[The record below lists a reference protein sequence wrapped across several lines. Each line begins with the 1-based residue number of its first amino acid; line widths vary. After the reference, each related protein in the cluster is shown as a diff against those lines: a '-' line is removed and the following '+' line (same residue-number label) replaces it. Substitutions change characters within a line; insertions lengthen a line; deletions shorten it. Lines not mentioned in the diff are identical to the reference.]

1 MNGRK
6 TSELLQSESTN
17 MKLKKLLSLLGPFIG
32 LGIIIVIF
40 SILEPDRFSTLYNF
54 LTVANQT
61 VIVAL
66 AAMGMTYI
74 IISGGIDLSVGSV
87 IALTTVVTALL
98 VDHGFSPLFAAVVG
112 ILSAMLSG
120 VISGLLIGGLGIV
133 PFIATL
139 GMMGIN
145 RGVAKWLAG
154 QQKVDAPMTWLWE
167 IMASTPKWKW
177 ILISPGVWLMIFSA
191 VIVTIML
198 KYSLFGRYTF
208 AIGSNESTARLCG
221 IRVERMKFFIYTFGG
236 LMTGLAGVI
245 QFSRLT
251 VGDPTVAVGRELDVI
266 AAVVIGGGSL
276 RGGEGSI
283 LGTMIGA
290 FIMAFLRNGCNM
302 TGIPNYVQ
310 EIIIGVIIIGAVTID
325 KFRHRKVS

>member
-1 MNGRK
+1 MNT
-6 TSELLQSESTN
+6 TSTAN
-17 MKLKKLLSLLGPFIG
+17 AAPGTAGARLKKLLSLLGPFIG
-32 LGIIIVIF
+32 LGLIIVLF
-40 SILEPDRFSTLYNF
+40 GVLEPERFLTWYNF

-66 AAMGMTYI
+66 GAMGATYI
-74 IISGGIDLSVGSV
+74 IISGGIDLSIGSV

-98 VDHGFSPLFAAVVG
+98 VNAGVDPALAAVVG
-112 ILSAMLSG
+112 IAAATVTGMING
-120 VISGLLIGGLGIV
+120 ALIGYFGII

-139 GMMGIN
+139 GTMGIA
-145 RGVAKWLAG
+145 RGVAKWLASE
-154 QQKVDAPMTWLWE
+154 QKVDAPMTWLWE
-167 IMASTPKWKW
+167 LMSSSPPVPWM
-177 ILISPGVWLMIFSA
+177 LVSPGVWLMILSA
-191 VIVTIML
+191 VAVALML

-221 IRVERMKFFIYTFGG
+221 IRVERTKFLIYTFGG
-236 LMTGLAGVI
+236 FTAGLAGLM

-276 RGGEGSI
+276 IGGEGSI

-290 FIMAFLRNGCNM
+290 FIMAFLRNGANM

-310 EIIIGVIIIGAVTID
+310 EIIIGIIIIGAVAID
-325 KFRHRKVS
+325 NFRHRRR

>member
-1 MNGRK
+1 MNNTTPQLYEK
-6 TSELLQSESTN
+6 NESGE
-17 MKLKKLLSLLGPFIG
+17 KQFKKILSLIGSFIG
-32 LGIIIVIF
+32 LGLVILLF
-40 SILEPDRFSTLYNF
+40 TLLEPDKFPTFFNF

-87 IALTTVVTALL
+87 IALVTVVTALMG
-98 VDHGFSPLFAAVVG
+98 DHGFNPLFAVV
-112 ILSAMLSG
+112 AG
-120 VISGLLIGGLGIV
+120 VLTGTLCGTVSGLLVGYVGII

-139 GMMGIN
+139 GMMGIA
-145 RGVAKWLAG
+145 RGIAKWFSG

-167 IMASTPKWKW
+167 IMSRSPKIKW
-177 ILISPGVWLMIFSA
+177 MMFSPGVWLMIFSA
-191 VIVTIML
+191 IIVAVML
-198 KYSLFGRYTF
+198 KWSVFGRYTF

-221 IRVERMKFFIYTFGG
+221 VRVERIKVYIYVFGG
-236 LMTGLAGVI
+236 FMAGLAGI
-245 QFSRLT
+245 MQFSRLT
-251 VGDPTVAVGRELDVI
+251 VGDPTVAIGRELDVI

-276 RGGEGSI
+276 SGGEGSI

-310 EIIIGVIIIGAVTID
+310 EIMIGVIIIGAVAID
-325 KFRHRKVS
+325 KFRNKKRI

>member
-1 MNGRK
+1 MNEK
-6 TSELLQSESTN
+6 IISPTLQSDVKN
-17 MKLKKLLSLLGPFIG
+17 VKFKKILSLMGPFIG
-32 LGIIIVIF
+32 LGIIIILF
-40 SILEPDRFSTLYNF
+40 SIFESERFLTLYNF
-54 LTVANQT
+54 MTVANQT

-87 IALTTVVTALL
+87 IALVTVVTALM
-98 VDHGFSPLFAAVVG
+98 VDHGISPLIAATAGV
-112 ILSAMLSG
+112 LSAVICGAVSG
-120 VISGLLIGGLGIV
+120 MLIGGLGII

-139 GMMGIN
+139 GMMGIA
-145 RGVAKWLAG
+145 RGVAKWFAG

-167 IMASTPKWKW
+167 LMGSTPKYKW
-177 ILISPGVWLMIFSA
+177 MLVSPGVWLMIVSA
-191 VIVTIML
+191 VVVAVLL
-198 KYSLFGRYTF
+198 KYSIFGRYTF

-221 IRVERMKFFIYTFGG
+221 IRVGRMKFFIYMFGG
-236 LMTGLAGVI
+236 FMAGLAGI
-245 QFSRLT
+245 MQFSRLT

-276 RGGEGSI
+276 SGGEGSI

-310 EIIIGVIIIGAVTID
+310 EIIIGVIIIGAVAID
-325 KFRHRKVS
+325 KLRHKKAG

>member
-1 MNGRK
+1 MNDK
-6 TSELLQSESTN
+6 EIKPEVKN
-17 MKLKKLLSLLGPFIG
+17 VKIKKLLSILGPFLG
-32 LGIIIVIF
+32 LGLILALF
-40 SILEPDRFSTLYNF
+40 SILEPDKFPTFFNF

-74 IISGGIDLSVGSV
+74 IISGGIDLSVGSI

-98 VDHGFSPLFAAVVG
+98 VDKGLNPFLAAAAGV
-112 ILSAMLSG
+112 LSG
-120 VISGLLIGGLGIV
+120 TLCGIITGWLIGYMRII

-139 GMMGIN
+139 GMMGIA
-145 RGVAKWLAG
+145 RGVSKWMAG

-167 IMASTPKWKW
+167 LMARTPSWRW
-177 ILISPGVWLMIFSA
+177 LIVSPGVWIMIISA

-221 IRVERMKFFIYTFGG
+221 IRVERMKFFIYAFGG
-236 LMTGLAGVI
+236 FMTGIAGVM

-276 RGGEGSI
+276 SGGEGSI
-283 LGTMIGA
+283 LGTLIGA

-310 EIIIGVIIIGAVTID
+310 EIIIGVIIIGAVAVD
-325 KFRHRKVS
+325 KLRHKKMA

>member
-1 MNGRK
+1 MN
-6 TSELLQSESTN
+6 TITTN
-17 MKLKKLLSLLGPFIG
+17 NNTGKKQFKLGTVMSLIGPFIG
-32 LGIIIVIF
+32 LGLIILLF
-40 SILEPDRFSTLYNF
+40 SILEPERFPTLFNF

-66 AAMGMTYI
+66 AAMGMTFI
-74 IISGGIDLSVGSV
+74 IISAGIDLSVGSV
-87 IALTTVVTALL
+87 IAFTTVVTALL
-98 VDHGFSPLFAAVVG
+98 VDHGTSPFLAAAVGVLAATCTG
-112 ILSAMLSG
+112 MVSG
-120 VISGLLIGGLGIV
+120 ALIGYFNII

-139 GMMGIN
+139 GMMGIA

-154 QQKVDAPMTWLWE
+154 QQKVDAPMTWLAE
-167 IMASTPKWKW
+167 LMARTPAIKW
-177 ILISPGVWLMIFSA
+177 LVMSPGVWIMIILA
-191 VIVTIML
+191 IVITLIL

-221 IRVERMKFFIYTFGG
+221 IKVERTKFLIYTFSGF
-236 LMTGLAGVI
+236 MTGLAGVM

-251 VGDPTVAVGRELDVI
+251 VGDPTVAMGRELDVI

-276 RGGEGSI
+276 NGGEGSI
-283 LGTMIGA
+283 LGTLIGA

-310 EIIIGVIIIGAVTID
+310 EIIIGVIIIGAVAVD
-325 KFRHRKVS
+325 RMRHRSA

>member
-1 MNGRK
+1 MNNITPQLYEK
-6 TSELLQSESTN
+6 NESGEQQF
-17 MKLKKLLSLLGPFIG
+17 KKILSLIGSFIG
-32 LGIIIVIF
+32 LGLVILLF
-40 SILEPDRFSTLYNF
+40 TLLEPDKFPTFFNF

-87 IALTTVVTALL
+87 IALVTVVTALM
-98 VDHGFSPLFAAVVG
+98 VDHGFNPLFAVLAGVLTGTLCGAV
-112 ILSAMLSG
+112 
-120 VISGLLIGGLGIV
+120 SGLLVGYVGII

-139 GMMGIN
+139 GMMGIA
-145 RGVAKWLAG
+145 RGIAKWFSR

-167 IMASTPKWKW
+167 IMSRSPKLKW
-177 ILISPGVWLMIFSA
+177 MMFSPGVWIMIFSA
-191 VIVTIML
+191 IIVALML
-198 KYSLFGRYTF
+198 KWSVFGRYTF

-221 IRVERMKFFIYTFGG
+221 VRVERIKVYIYMFGG
-236 LMTGLAGVI
+236 FMASLAGI
-245 QFSRLT
+245 MQFSRLT
-251 VGDPTVAVGRELDVI
+251 VGDPTVAIGKELDVI

-276 RGGEGSI
+276 GGGEGSI

-310 EIIIGVIIIGAVTID
+310 EIMIGVIIIGAVAID
-325 KFRHRKVS
+325 KFRHRKRI